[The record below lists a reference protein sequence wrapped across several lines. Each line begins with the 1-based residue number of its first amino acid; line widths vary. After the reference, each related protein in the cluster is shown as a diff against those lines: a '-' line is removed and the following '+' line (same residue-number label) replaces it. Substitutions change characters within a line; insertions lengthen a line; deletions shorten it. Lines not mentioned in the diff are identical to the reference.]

1 MPENLE
7 RKILEEIS
15 KTGFPLELRISE
27 LLNNMGYYVA
37 NNLYYV
43 DRDEDK
49 GREIDLR
56 ALKNYDFKIEN
67 KPYFVR
73 HCLLIECKKSSKK
86 PWVIFTSPETSYD
99 SEYFD
104 VDCLG
109 ADFDADTQDIQKSF
123 ENLEGIHP
131 FCKSKRRGRSYF
143 EPFKDNQTGETIVKA
158 LMSAAKASIGMR
170 DNEFA
175 SGSNSIC
182 FFYPIIVF
190 EGRLFEAYLDKS
202 EIKILETDNIM
213 VSFFYESAKYKNER
227 FTIPVITENSFELF
241 LNELG
246 AVLKYWGSIAE
257 RNRELFKIR

>member
-1 MPENLE
+1 MPDNLE
-7 RKILEEIS
+7 KKIIEEIS
-15 KTGFPLELRISE
+15 KTGFPLELRVSE
-27 LLNNMGYYVA
+27 LLNSRRYYVA

-56 ALKNYDFKIEN
+56 ALKNYNFNFDN
-67 KPYFVR
+67 KSLFVR
-73 HCLLIECKKSSKK
+73 HCLLIECKKSIKK

-109 ADFDADTQDIQKSF
+109 ADFGANSPDLEKSF

-131 FCKSKRRGRSYF
+131 FCKFKRRGRSYF

-170 DNEFA
+170 DNKFG
-175 SGSNSIC
+175 SGSKSIC
-182 FFYPIIVF
+182 FFYPIVVF
-190 EGRLFEAYLDKS
+190 EGRLFEAFLDNN
-202 EIKILETDNIM
+202 EIKALETDALM
-213 VSFFYESAKYKNER
+213 VSFFYESANYNNER
-227 FTIPVITENSFELF
+227 FTIPILTENALELF
-241 LNELG
+241 LNELD
-246 AVLKYWGSIAE
+246 AVLNYWGSIAE
-257 RNRELFKIR
+257 KNPVLFAEL